1 MEGRVCDMLAILSVL
16 KSVNERGDFVLSRKN
31 QNWLE
36 LNGWLVKSTC
46 IFLREKFKKNK
57 RDKMGGK

>member
-1 MEGRVCDMLAILSVL
+1 MEGGVCDRLAILSVL

-46 IFLREKFKKNK
+46 IFLRENLRKIREIK
-57 RDKMGGK
+57 